1 MPYLRVIEKELLE
14 HLDVT
19 LNEKKRER
27 ERKYK
32 TDEPAI
38 ANSPIP
44 PTMGPDGRVLT
55 DRI

>member
-1 MPYLRVIEKELLE
+1 MPYLRVIGKELLE

-44 PTMGPDGRVLT
+44 PTMGPDGRVST